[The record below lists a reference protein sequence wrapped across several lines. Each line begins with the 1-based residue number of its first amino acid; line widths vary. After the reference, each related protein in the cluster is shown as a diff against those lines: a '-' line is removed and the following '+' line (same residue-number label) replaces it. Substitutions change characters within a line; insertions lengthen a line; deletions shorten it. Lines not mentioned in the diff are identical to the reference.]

1 MSSVEVTGRS
11 DPPTRTPAD
20 GSRLPS
26 LTGLRFV
33 AAFLVFCFHI
43 SISGLSAP
51 STAQHA
57 FARTAGAG
65 AVGVS
70 FFFVLSGFVLTWSA
84 RPDDTARAFWR
95 RRAAKIYPNYVVAFA
110 LSVVGLY
117 ATGHTVG
124 FLVGAANLGLVQ
136 AWWPDPGVYFGANSV
151 SWSLACEAFFY
162 ALFPALLPVLGR
174 VRPERLWAGA
184 AVCVAAVCAVPVAAA
199 PLPAGRHYWFVYIF
213 PPVRLLEFVLGM
225 VMALLVKSGRLPRF
239 PVWSVAVLL
248 VLAYAVTPYFPPD
261 AETSAV
267 TVIPFALLIATV
279 AVADVE
285 GRRSVWRSRWAVWLG
300 EVSFA
305 FYLVHQSVIV
315 DLMRGLDAQGSAPA
329 KAWTLTAASLALSV
343 ALAGL
348 LHRFVE
354 VPAMRRL
361 GRRRTRTS
369 GRLGPAG
376 SPP

>member
-1 MSSVEVTGRS
+1 MSSVEATDTSDRS
-11 DPPTRTPAD
+11 GGATRTRAD

-43 SISGLSAP
+43 SVSGLLAP
-51 STAQHA
+51 SSTQHA
-57 FARTAGAG
+57 FARLAGAG

-70 FFFVLSGFVLTWSA
+70 FFFVLSGFVLAWSA
-84 RPDDTARAFWR
+84 RRGDTARAFWR
-95 RRAAKIYPNYVVAFA
+95 RRAAKIYPNYVVAFVI
-110 LSVVGLY
+110 SVIGLY
-117 ATGHTVG
+117 ATGHAVG

-162 ALFPALLPVLGR
+162 ALFPALLPVLR
-174 VRPERLWAGA
+174 RIRPERLWAS
-184 AVCVAAVCAVPVAAA
+184 AAVCAAAVFAVPVVAAL
-199 PLPAGRHYWFVYIF
+199 LPAERHYWFVYIF
-213 PPVRLLEFVLGM
+213 PPVRLLEFVLGIL
-225 VMALLVKSGRLPRF
+225 MALVVQSGRWPRI
-239 PVWSVAVLL
+239 PVWSVGVLL
-248 VLAYAVTPYFPPD
+248 VVAYAVTPYFPPD

-267 TVIPFALLIATV
+267 TLIPFALLIPAV

-285 GRRSVWRSRWAVWLG
+285 GKRSVWRSRSAVWLG
-300 EVSFA
+300 EISFA

-329 KAWTLTAASLALSV
+329 KASALAVGALVLSL

-348 LHRFVE
+348 MHRFVE

-361 GRRRTRTS
+361 GHRRTR
-369 GRLGPAG
+369 P
-376 SPP
+376 